1 MFFGLK
7 FSRKEGNKLRSHWSK
22 FSNSNAYE
30 SLRDRYWCEVEG
42 VLIAKLRRDRY
53 PLGLKFYNK
62 QQTCCFSH
70 SFPITHRFSGR
81 RAWESTNFVSVTCT
95 HSHLRAL
102 CCYSMRMKHAGSCTL
117 LSHSQ
122 LGFCS

>member
-1 MFFGLK
+1 MLFGLK
-7 FSRKEGNKLRSHWSK
+7 FSRTEDNKFRSHWSK

-42 VLIAKLRRDRY
+42 KLIAKLCRDKY
-53 PLGLKFYNK
+53 PVGLNFTSSRHVSHTLSPSHIDLVDVVLGKAQISLD
-62 QQTCCFSH
+62 T
-70 SFPITHRFSGR
+70 
-81 RAWESTNFVSVTCT
+81 VTCT
-95 HSHLRAL
+95 YSHLRAL
-102 CCYSMRMKHAGSCTL
+102 CCYTIRMKHTESCML